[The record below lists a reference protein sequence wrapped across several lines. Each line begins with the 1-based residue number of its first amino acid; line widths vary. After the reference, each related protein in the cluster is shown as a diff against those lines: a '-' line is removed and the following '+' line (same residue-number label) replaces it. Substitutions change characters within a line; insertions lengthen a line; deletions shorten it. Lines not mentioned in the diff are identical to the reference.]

1 MKKMVYLFWIRHY
14 NNICISPTIIL
25 GSFIYNVSQVPRPR
39 SLDLAIDFQ
48 SFPCGLWHNP
58 FLYHVNLF
66 EIIHLVKFCGGGE
79 DFIGK
84 RPGL

>member
-1 MKKMVYLFWIRHY
+1 M
-14 NNICISPTIIL
+14 SA
-25 GSFIYNVSQVPRPR
+25 R